1 MLAHSI
7 AEQLQGLGARVDESS
22 AASGHALCVWVEP
35 MTEARQVLMWV
46 AALSALSSS
55 ARADSEDVEWNPE
68 WPRFR
73 ASEALVSS
81 VLGTQA
87 LTALL
92 LYPAPEL
99 TWRGAN
105 LFDDAVRGAWRLR
118 DRDARESARAV
129 SDPLY
134 YALAVYP
141 FMVDTAL
148 VTWGMHGSGDVA
160 LEMLAMN
167 AESYALTGALALTA
181 QKLGRLRPAGL
192 DCRADPDY
200 SPKCGDARALSE
212 SFFSGHTAVAF
223 TSAGLTCAHH
233 QHLPLYGG
241 GAADVAACLVGLTA
255 ASAEGALRIA
265 TDDHYASDVLLG
277 AFVGLVSGYVL
288 PSWLHYGFRNG
299 DTKETTTWLPTFRS
313 ELGGAPFAAIVTPEL
328 DPRYAGVTFVG
339 AY

>member
-1 MLAHSI
+1 MA
-7 AEQLQGLGARVDESS
+7 ARGLR
-22 AASGHALCVWVEP
+22 HL
-35 MTEARQVLMWV
+35 LLFV
-46 AALSALSSS
+46 AALSGLSSS
-55 ARADSEDVEWNPE
+55 ARADSEDVAWNPE

-73 ASEALVSS
+73 ATEALVSS
-81 VLGTQA
+81 VLGAQA
-87 LTALL
+87 MTALL
-92 LYPAPEL
+92 LYPVPEPR
-99 TWRGAN
+99 WRGGI
-105 LFDDAVRGAWRLR
+105 LFDDAVRDSVRLR

-141 FMVDTAL
+141 FAVDTAL
-148 VTWGMHGSGDVA
+148 VTWGIHGSGDVA

-167 AESYALTGALALTA
+167 AQSYALTGALALTA

-192 DCRADPDY
+192 ACRVDPDY
-200 SPKCGDARALSE
+200 SPKCSDERALSE
-212 SFFSGHTAVAF
+212 SFFSGHAAVAF
-223 TSAGLTCAHH
+223 TSAGLSCAHH

-241 GAADVAACLVGLTA
+241 GAADIAACVVALTA
-255 ASAEGALRIA
+255 ATTEGVLRIA

-288 PSWLHYGFRNG
+288 PSWLHYGFRSG

-313 ELGGAPFAAIVTPEL
+313 EPGGAPFAAMLTPEL
-328 DPRYAGVTFVG
+328 DLSYVGVRFVG

>member
-1 MLAHSI
+1 MTA
-7 AEQLQGLGARVDESS
+7 APRV
-22 AASGHALCVWVEP
+22 LI
-35 MTEARQVLMWV
+35 WV

-55 ARADSEDVEWNPE
+55 ARAESEGVEWDPE

-73 ASEALVSS
+73 PTEALVSTL
-81 VLGTQA
+81 LGVQA
-87 LTALL
+87 VTALSV
-92 LYPAPEL
+92 YPVPEPR
-99 TWRGAN
+99 WEGGI
-105 LFDDAVRGAWRLR
+105 LFDDAVRDGLRLR
-118 DRDARESARAV
+118 ERDARESARAV

-141 FMVDTAL
+141 FVVDTAI
-148 VTWGMHGSGDVA
+148 VTWGIHGSGDVA

-167 AESYALTGALALTA
+167 AQSYALTGALALTA

-192 DCRADPDY
+192 ACRADPDY
-200 SPKCGDARALSE
+200 SPKCGDERVLSE
-212 SFFSGHTAVAF
+212 SFFSGHAAVAF

-241 GAADVAACLVGLTA
+241 GVADAAACLVGLTA
-255 ASAEGALRIA
+255 ATAEGVLRVA
-265 TDDHYASDVLLG
+265 TDDHYASDVLVG

-288 PSWLHYGFRNG
+288 PLWLHYGFPGG

-313 ELGGAPFAAIVTPEL
+313 ELGGVPFAAAVTPEL
-328 DPRYAGVTFVG
+328 DPGYAGVRFVG